1 VRHFIKSLL
10 LLSVLVSG
18 SNCVWAGTVTFEAPT
33 YKTAPYNMNGNLLNP
48 SQDGW
53 QAAGY
58 LRPPNPVAAT
68 IVSVPGFITGLEGS
82 QELLIDSTFSGV
94 GRVDVNHADS
104 GTYID
109 DGTSAVDL
117 YVSFLV
123 RSAAGETAGGTQV
136 FLSND
141 GPSGISQAGIRFEND
156 KIDYYNGSATN
167 DGFVNLISTN
177 GPYNVFEIIFGVDF
191 FTNMYNLSIRDVT
204 LNTPAVVL
212 KSVPQSNGNLSRANP
227 QIILSVK
234 QGRAYFDN
242 IRFEQVVP
250 VPEPSTAVLELLGMA
265 ALMWFSR
272 RATCI

>member
-1 VRHFIKSLL
+1 MRHFIKSLL

-33 YKTAPYNMNGNLLNP
+33 YTNGNLLNP

-191 FTNMYNLSIRDVT
+191 FTNTYTLSVRDVT

>member
-18 SNCVWAGTVTFEAPT
+18 SNCGWAGTVTFEAPT
-33 YKTAPYNMNGNLLNP
+33 YTNGNLLNP

-58 LRPPNPVAAT
+58 LSPPNPVAAT

-82 QELLIDSTFSGV
+82 QALLIDSTFSGV

-123 RSAAGETAGGTQV
+123 WSYAGETTGGTQV

-141 GPSGISQAGIRFEND
+141 GPNGISQAGIRFEND
-156 KIDYYNGSATN
+156 KIAYYNGGTTN
-167 DGFVNLISTN
+167 NGFVDFSTYGSN
-177 GPYNVFEIIFGVDF
+177 AMHVFENVFGVDF
-191 FTNMYNLSIRDVT
+191 FTNTYTLSVRDVT
-204 LNTPAVVL
+204 LNTPAVVS

>member
-1 VRHFIKSLL
+1 MRHFIKSLL

-33 YKTAPYNMNGNLLNP
+33 YTNGNLLNP

-82 QELLIDSTFSGV
+82 QALLIDSTFSGV

-156 KIDYYNGSATN
+156 KIAYYNGGTTN
-167 DGFVNLISTN
+167 DGFVNFSTYGSN
-177 GPYNVFEIIFGVDF
+177 AMHVFENVFGVDF
-191 FTNMYNLSIRDVT
+191 FTNTYTLSVRDVT

-242 IRFEQVVP
+242 IHFEQVVP